1 MQSKDDVI
9 EIDLQ
14 ELVMLLL
21 HWLWLLVLCG
31 VVAGAIG
38 FMVCKLTVT
47 PWYESTTRVYILY
60 RNSEQSVSYSE
71 MQLSSTLAKNFAPM
85 IKSRTVLEKVIEICG
100 LNESF
105 ESLSGRVK
113 VSPVNDTNLIAIT
126 VTDAD
131 PAMAQLLA
139 SEIRTEAAKHIV
151 EVMDLQAAN
160 TETEAN
166 LPKGPAGPN
175 ARKWGM
181 IGALLGAFA
190 CAAILVIQY
199 LLDDSIKSAEDV
211 EKYLGLSTLAMIPVA
226 EQPDKRKKKKGHHE
240 HVDSEMA
247 KAVDEEAANMDLV
260 VQELKTD
267 REEE

>member
-31 VVAGAIG
+31 VVAGSIG

-60 RNSEQSVSYSE
+60 RNNDQSVSYSE

-85 IKSRTVLEKVIEICG
+85 IKSRTVLEKVIDICG

-113 VSPVNDTNLIAIT
+113 VTTVNDTNLIAIT

-151 EVMDLQAAN
+151 EVMDL
-160 TETEAN
+160 
-166 LPKGPAGPN
+166 
-175 ARKWGM
+175 
-181 IGALLGAFA
+181 
-190 CAAILVIQY
+190 
-199 LLDDSIKSAEDV
+199 
-211 EKYLGLSTLAMIPVA
+211 
-226 EQPDKRKKKKGHHE
+226 
-240 HVDSEMA
+240 
-247 KAVDEEAANMDLV
+247 
-260 VQELKTD
+260 
-267 REEE
+267 